1 MENILPWGRQ
11 RRLLA
16 GVIAAALAVLVA
28 IVLVW
33 AVAGPWWFV
42 SVFVLTWLAALLLL
56 EARDRT

>member
-16 GVIAAALAVLVA
+16 GLIAAALAIAMAVTLVM
-28 IVLVW
+28 V
-33 AVAGPWWFV
+33 VAGPWWFL
-42 SVFVLTWLAALLLL
+42 SVFILAWMAALLLL

>member
-16 GVIAAALAVLVA
+16 GLLASALAVVTAATLILA
-28 IVLVW
+28 E
-33 AVAGPWWFV
+33 AGAWWFLI
-42 SVFVLTWLAALLLL
+42 VFVLTWVGAILLL